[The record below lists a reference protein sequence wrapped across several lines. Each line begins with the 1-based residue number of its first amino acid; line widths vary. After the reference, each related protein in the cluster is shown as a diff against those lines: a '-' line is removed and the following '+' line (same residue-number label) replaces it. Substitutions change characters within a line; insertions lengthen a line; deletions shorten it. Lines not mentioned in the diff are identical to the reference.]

1 MWQQHKSVL
10 DVARLNLWP
19 AGNHKLGVKW
29 ANGVKWNKEEIDR
42 HIAAGEYSAAQC
54 LSRLTD
60 GMPNHTGPPNGP
72 HDRKTLATKWLER
85 VHKPLCL
92 TQEEHAEEIKQHVA
106 QLREHVALQ
115 VALQLGL
122 CDEHGRATMMAAT
135 GQDGKKRVARTAT
148 YGAPGS
154 VTASR
159 AAPAEAADAAECRRQ
174 ILAEA
179 AERRAPLQQACSSSV
194 SGAAAQKRPAPAS
207 PPIAE
212 LAAAP
217 AAMPAAAPRKKP
229 RPEDVID
236 LDSD

>member
-19 AGNHKLGVKW
+19 AGHHKLGMIW
-29 ANGVKWNKEEIDR
+29 AKGVNWNKGEIDR
-42 HIAAGEYSAAQC
+42 HIAAGKYSAAQC

-60 GMPNHTGPPNGP
+60 GMPNHTGAPNGP
-72 HDRKTLATKWLER
+72 ERPTLATKWLR
-85 VHKPLCL
+85 SVHKPLCL
-92 TQEEHAEEIKQHVA
+92 TAEEHAEEIKQHVT

-135 GQDGKKRVARTAT
+135 GHGQKRVARTAT
-148 YGAPGS
+148 YIASGS
-154 VTASR
+154 VTSASR
-159 AAPAEAADAAECRRQ
+159 AAPAEAADAAERRQ

-179 AERRAPLQQACSSSV
+179 AEQRAHLQQASSSV
-194 SGAAAQKRPAPAS
+194 SGAAARKRPAPAS

-217 AAMPAAAPRKKP
+217 AARPAAALRKKP
-229 RPEDVID
+229 RLEDVID
-236 LDSD
+236 LDLD

>member
-19 AGNHKLGVKW
+19 AGYHKLGVIW
-29 ANGVKWNKEEIDR
+29 AKGVNWNKGEIDR
-42 HIAAGEYSAAQC
+42 HIAAGKYSAAQC

-60 GMPNHTGPPNGP
+60 GMPNHTGAPNGP
-72 HDRKTLATKWLER
+72 ERPTLATKWLR
-85 VHKPLCL
+85 SVHKPLCL
-92 TQEEHAEEIKQHVA
+92 TAEEHAEEIKQHVN

-135 GQDGKKRVARTAT
+135 GHGQKRVARTAAT
-148 YGAPGS
+148 YGASGS
-154 VTASR
+154 VTSASR
-159 AAPAEAADAAECRRQ
+159 AAPAEAADAAERRQ

-179 AERRAPLQQACSSSV
+179 AEQRAHLQQASSSV
-194 SGAAAQKRPAPAS
+194 SGAAARKRPAPAS

-212 LAAAP
+212 LAATP
-217 AAMPAAAPRKKP
+217 AARPAAAPRKKP

>member
-1 MWQQHKSVL
+1 
-10 DVARLNLWP
+10 
-19 AGNHKLGVKW
+19 
-29 ANGVKWNKEEIDR
+29 
-42 HIAAGEYSAAQC
+42 
-54 LSRLTD
+54 LT
-60 GMPNHTGPPNGP
+60 
-72 HDRKTLATKWLER
+72 A
-85 VHKPLCL
+85 
-92 TQEEHAEEIKQHVA
+92 EEHAEEIKQHVN

-135 GQDGKKRVARTAT
+135 GHGQKRVARTAT
-148 YGAPGS
+148 YGASGS
-154 VTASR
+154 VTSASR
-159 AAPAEAADAAECRRQ
+159 AAPAEAADAAERRQ

-179 AERRAPLQQACSSSV
+179 AEQRAHLQQASSSV
-194 SGAAAQKRPAPAS
+194 SGAAARKRPAPAS

-217 AAMPAAAPRKKP
+217 AARPAAAPRKKP

>member
-1 MWQQHKSVL
+1 MWQQHERVL
-10 DVARLNLWP
+10 DVARLDLWP
-19 AGNHKLGVKW
+19 AGHHKLGVIW
-29 ANGVKWNKEEIDR
+29 AKGVNWNKGEIDR
-42 HIAAGEYSAAQC
+42 HIAAGKYSAAQC

-72 HDRKTLATKWLER
+72 DRKTLATKWLES

-92 TQEEHAEEIKQHVA
+92 TAEEHAEEIKQHVN

-135 GQDGKKRVARTAT
+135 GHGQKRVARTAT
-148 YGAPGS
+148 YGASGS
-154 VTASR
+154 VTSASR
-159 AAPAEAADAAECRRQ
+159 AAPAEAADAAERRQ

-179 AERRAPLQQACSSSV
+179 AEQRAHLQQASSSV
-194 SGAAAQKRPAPAS
+194 SGAAARKRPAPAS

-217 AAMPAAAPRKKP
+217 AARPAAAPRKKP

>member
-19 AGNHKLGVKW
+19 AGNHELGVKW
-29 ANGVKWNKEEIDR
+29 AKGVKWNKEEIDR
-42 HIAAGEYSAAQC
+42 RIAAGEYSAAQC

-60 GMPNHTGPPNGP
+60 GMPNHTGVPNGP
-72 HDRKTLATKWLER
+72 GRPTLATKWLER

-179 AERRAPLQQACSSSV
+179 AEQRAHLQQASSSV
-194 SGAAAQKRPAPAS
+194 SSAAARKRPAPTS
-207 PPIAE
+207 PPKAE

-217 AAMPAAAPRKKP
+217 AAMPSAAPRKKP
-229 RPEDVID
+229 KPEDVID

>member
-1 MWQQHKSVL
+1 MWQQHE
-10 DVARLNLWP
+10 RWP
-19 AGNHKLGVKW
+19 AGHHKLGVIW
-29 ANGVKWNKEEIDR
+29 AKGVNWNKGEIDR
-42 HIAAGEYSAAQC
+42 HIAAGKYSAAQC

-60 GMPNHTGPPNGP
+60 GMPNHTGAPNGP
-72 HDRKTLATKWLER
+72 ERPTLATKWLR
-85 VHKPLCL
+85 SVHKPLCL
-92 TQEEHAEEIKQHVA
+92 TAEEHAEEIKQHVT

-135 GQDGKKRVARTAT
+135 GHGQKRVARTAT
-148 YGAPGS
+148 YGASGS
-154 VTASR
+154 VTSASR
-159 AAPAEAADAAECRRQ
+159 AAPAEAADAAECQRQ

-179 AERRAPLQQACSSSV
+179 AEQRAHLQQASSSV
-194 SGAAAQKRPAPAS
+194 SGAAARKRPAPAS

-217 AAMPAAAPRKKP
+217 AARPAAASRKKP

>member
-19 AGNHKLGVKW
+19 AGKHKLWVIW
-29 ANGVKWNKEEIDR
+29 AKGVKWNKEEIDR
-42 HIAAGEYSAAQC
+42 RIAAGEYSAAQC

-72 HDRKTLATKWLER
+72 GRPTLATKWLES

-135 GQDGKKRVARTAT
+135 GHGKKRMARTAT

-159 AAPAEAADAAECRRQ
+159 AAPAEVADAAERRRQ

-179 AERRAPLQQACSSSV
+179 AEQRAHLQQASSSV
-194 SGAAAQKRPAPAS
+194 SSAAARKRPAPAS
-207 PPIAE
+207 PPKAE

-217 AAMPAAAPRKKP
+217 AAMPSAAPRKKP

>member
-19 AGNHKLGVKW
+19 AGHHKLGVIW
-29 ANGVKWNKEEIDR
+29 AKGVNWNKGEIDR
-42 HIAAGEYSAAQC
+42 HIAAGKYSAAQC

-60 GMPNHTGPPNGP
+60 GMPNHTGAPNGP
-72 HDRKTLATKWLER
+72 ERPTLATKWLR
-85 VHKPLCL
+85 SVHKPLCL
-92 TQEEHAEEIKQHVA
+92 TAEEHAEEIKQHVT

-135 GQDGKKRVARTAT
+135 GHGQKRVARTAT
-148 YGAPGS
+148 YIASGS
-154 VTASR
+154 VTSASR
-159 AAPAEAADAAECRRQ
+159 AAPAEAADAAERRQ

-179 AERRAPLQQACSSSV
+179 AEQRAHLQQASSSV
-194 SGAAAQKRPAPAS
+194 SGAAARKRPAPAS

-217 AAMPAAAPRKKP
+217 AARPAAAPRKKP

-236 LDSD
+236 LDLD

>member
-19 AGNHKLGVKW
+19 AGHHKLGVIW
-29 ANGVKWNKEEIDR
+29 AKGVNWNKGEIDR
-42 HIAAGEYSAAQC
+42 HIAAGKYSAAQC

-60 GMPNHTGPPNGP
+60 GMPNHTGAPNGP
-72 HDRKTLATKWLER
+72 KRPTLATKWLR
-85 VHKPLCL
+85 SVHKPLCL
-92 TQEEHAEEIKQHVA
+92 TAEEHAEEIKQHVT

-135 GQDGKKRVARTAT
+135 GHGQKRVARTAT
-148 YGAPGS
+148 YGASGS
-154 VTASR
+154 VTSASR
-159 AAPAEAADAAECRRQ
+159 AAPAEAADAAERRQ

-179 AERRAPLQQACSSSV
+179 AEQRAHLQQASSSV
-194 SGAAAQKRPAPAS
+194 SGAAARKRPAPAS

-217 AAMPAAAPRKKP
+217 AARPAAAPRKKP